1 MKRSFTEV
9 TRFLGGQELLDKDL
23 WGIVK
28 PHIRRIQADDAVLI
42 VDDTVEE
49 KPFSDESDLINWHF
63 DHTVSRSVKGVNLL
77 STLYYSQK
85 IALPIALH
93 FVLKTEIYT
102 DPKSG
107 KDRWLGT
114 KRSFFQKQSHQE

>member
-49 KPFSDESDLINWHF
+49 KPSSDESDLITRKVASGNF
-63 DHTVSRSVKGVNLL
+63 RQLAFRSHR
-77 STLYYSQK
+77 Q
-85 IALPIALH
+85 PQ
-93 FVLKTEIYT
+93 
-102 DPKSG
+102 
-107 KDRWLGT
+107 R
-114 KRSFFQKQSHQE
+114 